1 MTVEIEGEEYA
12 IVDIGMRMLT
22 PREQFAAQGFP
33 EDYVIDTGAD
43 GKPMPKTQQTHKC
56 GNSVCPPI
64 AAALVA
70 ANCNHLKAEVKK
82 DAARRAKLRTL
93 R

>member
-1 MTVEIEGEEYA
+1 MIRFL
-12 IVDIGMRMLT
+12 IVGISLLAL
-22 PREQFAAQGFP
+22 PSC
-33 EDYVIDTGAD
+33 GAD
-43 GKPMPKTQQTHKC
+43 GTPMPKTQQTHKC